1 MFEFLRSA
9 IQFIAPVFVIATMLN
24 VGLTQKPSDIS
35 RHLKNWSFVLKMLL
49 ANFVFAPLLM
59 ILALHFAPFDP
70 ALKAGLLIFSLGAG
84 APLLIKLTQ
93 TAQHEVALGAA
104 VMMLLTVVTVVYMP
118 IVLPLVVSGVSVD
131 AMAVGKSLLLQL
143 LVPIGI
149 GMLLV
154 QFLPGAMNRLQPWV
168 ARIGNIAL
176 YALIVVTLVGYY
188 PNLLEIVGQ
197 GAFLVG
203 LAFVGAAFG
212 LGYLAGWGKDHLE
225 DIGGL
230 GTAQR
235 NTAAG
240 VIIAL
245 QNFSN
250 PNVLVMLTL
259 ANMLG
264 IVMLLLIAKALSRDN
279 RITVGNVSNAN

>member
-1 MFEFLRSA
+1 MFEFLRSV
-9 IQFIAPVFVIATMLN
+9 IQFVAPVFVISTMLN
-24 VGLTQKPSDIS
+24 VGLTQKPSAIAE
-35 RHLKNWSFVLKMLL
+35 HLKNWPFVIKMLL
-49 ANFVFAPLLM
+49 ANFVIAPLLM
-59 ILALHFAPFDP
+59 IIALYFAPFDP
-70 ALKAGLLIFSLGAG
+70 PLKAGLLIFSLGAG

-93 TAQHEVALGAA
+93 TAKHEVALGAA
-104 VMMLLTVVTVVYMP
+104 VMMLLTVVTVIYMP
-118 IVLPLVVSGVSVD
+118 IVLPLVLTGVSVD
-131 AMAVGKSLLLQL
+131 AFGVAKSLLLQL
-143 LVPIGI
+143 LLPIGV
-149 GMLLV
+149 GMLAAQFIPGLV
-154 QFLPGAMNRLQPWV
+154 KKVQPWV
-168 ARIGNIAL
+168 GRLGNIAL

-188 PNLLEIVGQ
+188 PNLLDIIGK

-212 LGYLAGWGKDHLE
+212 LGYLAGAGKDHLE

-245 QNFSN
+245 ENFSN

-264 IVMLLLIAKALSRDN
+264 IVMLLFIAKALSRDN
-279 RITVGNVSNAN
+279 RLTVGTISN

>member
-9 IQFIAPVFVIATMLN
+9 IQFIAPVFVISTMLN
-24 VGLTQKPSDIS
+24 VGLTQKPADIA
-35 RHLKNWSFVLKMLL
+35 RHLKNWPFVIKMLL
-49 ANFVFAPLLM
+49 ANFVFAPLVM
-59 ILALHFAPFDP
+59 IVILYFAPFDP
-70 ALKAGLLIFSLGAG
+70 PLKAGLLIFSLGAG

-93 TAQHEVALGAA
+93 TADHEVALGAA

-118 IVLPLVVSGVSVD
+118 IVLPLVLSGVSVD
-131 AMAVGKSLLLQL
+131 GLAVGRSLLLQL
-143 LVPIGI
+143 LVPIGA
-149 GMLLV
+149 GMLLAHFMRGV
-154 QFLPGAMNRLQPWV
+154 VRQVQPWV

-188 PNLLEIVGQ
+188 PNLLDIIGK

-212 LGYLAGWGKDHLE
+212 LGYFAGAGKDHLE

-245 QNFSN
+245 ENFSN

-264 IVMLLLIAKALSRDN
+264 IVMLLFIAKALSRDN
-279 RITVGNVSNAN
+279 RVTVGNA

>member
-1 MFEFLRSA
+1 MLGFLRSA
-9 IQFIAPVFVIATMLN
+9 IQFVAPVFIIATMLN
-24 VGLTQKPSDIS
+24 VGLTQKPSDIA
-35 RHLKNWSFVLKMLL
+35 RHLKNWPFVIKMLL
-49 ANFVFAPLLM
+49 ANFVFAPLVM
-59 ILALHFAPFDP
+59 IVALHFAPFDEP
-70 ALKAGLLIFSLGAG
+70 LKAGLLIFSLGAG

-93 TAQHEVALGAA
+93 TAEHEVALGAA
-104 VMMLLTVVTVVYMP
+104 VMMLLTVVTVPYMP
-118 IVLPLVVSGVSVD
+118 IVLPLVLSGVNVD
-131 AMAVGKSLLLQL
+131 AVAVGKSLLMQL
-143 LVPIGI
+143 LVPIAV

-154 QFLPGAMNRLQPWV
+154 QFMPGPMKKLQPWI
-168 ARIGNIAL
+168 ARIGSIAL

-188 PNLLEIVGQ
+188 PNLLAIVGK

-203 LAFVGAAFG
+203 LGFVGAAFG
-212 LGYLAGWGKDHLE
+212 LGYLAGFGKDHLE

-245 QNFSN
+245 ENFSN

-259 ANMLG
+259 TNMLG
-264 IVMLLLIAKALSRDN
+264 IVMLLLIAKMLSRDN
-279 RITVGNVSNAN
+279 RVTVGGI

>member
-9 IQFIAPVFVIATMLN
+9 IQFIAPVFVISTMLN
-24 VGLTQKPSDIS
+24 VGLTQKPSDIAG
-35 RHLKNWSFVLKMLL
+35 HLKNWPFVLKMLL

-59 ILALHFAPFDP
+59 IVALHFAPFDP

-104 VMMLLTVVTVVYMP
+104 VMMLLTVVTVAYMP
-118 IVLPLVVSGVSVD
+118 IMLPIVLTGVSVD
-131 AMAVGKSLLLQL
+131 AFAVAKSLLLQL
-143 LVPIGI
+143 LVPIGV
-149 GMLLV
+149 GMLAV
-154 QFLPGAMNRLQPWV
+154 QFMPSFAKKIQPW
-168 ARIGNIAL
+168 IGKLGNIAL
-176 YALIVVTLVGYY
+176 YALIVITLVGYY
-188 PNLLEIVGQ
+188 PNLLEIVGT

-203 LAFVGAAFG
+203 LAFVAAAFG
-212 LGYLAGWGKDHLE
+212 LGYLAGFGKDHLE

-245 QNFSN
+245 ENFSN

-264 IVMLLLIAKALSRDN
+264 IVMLLVIAKALSRDN
-279 RITVGNVSNAN
+279 TVKVGTVKV

>member
-1 MFEFLRSA
+1 MFEFLRGA
-9 IQFIAPVFVIATMLN
+9 IQFIAPVFIIATMLN
-24 VGLTQKPSDIS
+24 VGLTQRLSDII
-35 RHLKNWSFVLKMLL
+35 RHLKNWPFVVKMLL
-49 ANFVFAPLLM
+49 ANFVFAPLVM
-59 ILALHFAPFDP
+59 IVALHFAPFDQP
-70 ALKAGLLIFSLGAG
+70 LKAGLLIFSLGAG

-93 TAQHEVALGAA
+93 TAEHEVALGAA
-104 VMMLLTVVTVVYMP
+104 VMMLLTVVTVPYMP
-118 IVLPLVVSGVSVD
+118 IVLPLVLSGVNVD
-131 AMAVGKSLLLQL
+131 AIAVGKSLLLQL
-143 LVPIGI
+143 LVPIAV

-154 QFLPGAMNRLQPWV
+154 QFVPEAMKKLQPWV
-168 ARIGNIAL
+168 GRIGNLAL
-176 YALIVVTLVGYY
+176 YALIVVTLIGYY
-188 PNLLEIVGQ
+188 PNLLEIIGK

-203 LAFVGAAFG
+203 LAFVGVAFG
-212 LGYLAGWGKDHLE
+212 LGYLAGFGKDHLE

-245 QNFSN
+245 ENFSN

-264 IVMLLLIAKALSRDN
+264 IVMLLLIAKMLSRDN
-279 RITVGNVSNAN
+279 RVTVGHA

>member
-1 MFEFLRSA
+1 MLEFLRSA
-9 IQFIAPVFVIATMLN
+9 IQFIAPVFIISTMLN
-24 VGLTQKPSDIS
+24 VGLTQKPSDIAQ
-35 RHLKNWSFVLKMLL
+35 HLKNWPFVFKMLL

-59 ILALHFAPFDP
+59 IVALHFAPFDP

-93 TAQHEVALGAA
+93 TAEHEVALGAA
-104 VMMLLTVVTVVYMP
+104 VMMLLTVVTVPYMP
-118 IVLPLVVSGVSVD
+118 IVLPLVLSGVSVD
-131 AMAVGKSLLLQL
+131 AIAVAKSLLLQL
-143 LVPIGI
+143 LLPIGV
-149 GMLLV
+149 GMLLA
-154 QFLPGAMNRLQPWV
+154 QFLPGMVRKLQPWV
-168 ARIGNIAL
+168 GRLGSIAL

-188 PNLLEIVGQ
+188 PNLLDIIGK

-212 LGYLAGWGKDHLE
+212 LGYLAGWGQDHLE

-245 QNFSN
+245 ENFSN

-264 IVMLLLIAKALSRDN
+264 IVLLLLIAKMLSRDN
-279 RITVGNVSNAN
+279 RIAVGNA

>member
-1 MFEFLRSA
+1 MFEFLRSV
-9 IQFIAPVFVIATMLN
+9 IQFVAPVFIISTMLN
-24 VGLTQKPSDIS
+24 VGLTQKPSAIAE
-35 RHLKNWSFVLKMLL
+35 HLKNWPFVIKMLL

-59 ILALHFAPFDP
+59 IIALYFAPFDP

-93 TAQHEVALGAA
+93 TAEHEVALGAA

-118 IVLPLVVSGVSVD
+118 IVLPLVLTGVSVD
-131 AMAVGKSLLLQL
+131 ALGVAKSLLLQL
-143 LVPIGI
+143 ILPIGV
-149 GMLLV
+149 GMLAAQFIPGLV
-154 QFLPGAMNRLQPWV
+154 KKVQPWV
-168 ARIGNIAL
+168 GRLGSIAL
-176 YALIVVTLVGYY
+176 YVLILVTLVGYY
-188 PNLLEIVGQ
+188 PNLLDIIGT
-197 GAFLVG
+197 GAFLLG

-212 LGYLAGWGKDHLE
+212 LGYLAGAGKDHLE

-245 QNFSN
+245 ENFSN

-264 IVMLLLIAKALSRDN
+264 IVLLLVIAKALSRDN
-279 RITVGNVSNAN
+279 TVTVGTVSN

>member
-1 MFEFLRSA
+1 MLEFLRSA
-9 IQFIAPVFVIATMLN
+9 IQFIAPVFIISTMLN
-24 VGLTQKPSDIS
+24 VGLTQKPSDIAQ
-35 RHLKNWSFVLKMLL
+35 HLKNWPFVFKMLL

-59 ILALHFAPFDP
+59 IVALHFAPFDP

-93 TAQHEVALGAA
+93 TAEHEVALGAA
-104 VMMLLTVVTVVYMP
+104 VMMLLTVVTVPYMP
-118 IVLPLVVSGVSVD
+118 IVLPLVLSGVSVD
-131 AMAVGKSLLLQL
+131 AFAVAKSLLLQL
-143 LVPIGI
+143 LLPIGV
-149 GMLLV
+149 GMLLA
-154 QFLPGAMNRLQPWV
+154 QFLPGVVKKFQPWI
-168 ARIGNIAL
+168 AKLGSLAL

-188 PNLLEIVGQ
+188 PNLLDIVGK

-245 QNFSN
+245 ENFSN

-264 IVMLLLIAKALSRDN
+264 IVMLLLIAKMLSRDN
-279 RITVGNVSNAN
+279 RVTVGNA

>member
-1 MFEFLRSA
+1 MFEFLRST
-9 IQFIAPVFVIATMLN
+9 IQYIAPVFIIATMLN
-24 VGLTQKPSDIS
+24 VGLTQKPSDIAQ
-35 RHLKNWSFVLKMLL
+35 HLKNWPFVIKMLL
-49 ANFVFAPLLM
+49 ANFLFAPLLM
-59 ILALHFAPFDP
+59 IVALHFAPFDP
-70 ALKAGLLIFSLGAG
+70 SLKAGLLIFSLGAG

-93 TAQHEVALGAA
+93 TAEHEVALGAA
-104 VMMLLTVVTVVYMP
+104 VMMLLTVVTVIYMP
-118 IVLPLVVSGVSVD
+118 IVLPLVLSGVSVD
-131 AMAVGKSLLLQL
+131 AVAVAKSLLMQL
-143 LVPIGI
+143 LLPIAV
-149 GMLLV
+149 GMLLA
-154 QFLPGAMNRLQPWV
+154 QFLPGLVKKVQPWV
-168 ARIGNIAL
+168 GKLGSIAL

-188 PNLLEIVGQ
+188 PNLLNIVGK

-212 LGYLAGWGKDHLE
+212 LGYFAGAGKDHLE

-245 QNFSN
+245 ENFSD

-264 IVMLLLIAKALSRDN
+264 IVMLMFIAKALSRDN
-279 RITVGNVSNAN
+279 RVTVGNA

>member
-1 MFEFLRSA
+1 MLEFLRSA
-9 IQFIAPVFVIATMLN
+9 IQFIAPVFIISTMLN
-24 VGLTQKPSDIS
+24 VGLTQKPSDIAQ
-35 RHLKNWSFVLKMLL
+35 HLKNWPFVFKMLL
-49 ANFVFAPLLM
+49 ANFVLAPLLM
-59 ILALHFAPFDP
+59 IVALHFAPFDP

-93 TAQHEVALGAA
+93 TAKHEVALGAA

-118 IVLPLVVSGVSVD
+118 IVLPLVLSGVSVD
-131 AMAVGKSLLLQL
+131 AIAVAKSLLLQL
-143 LVPIGI
+143 LLPIGV
-149 GMLLV
+149 GMLLA
-154 QFLPGAMNRLQPWV
+154 QFLPGMVRKLQPWV
-168 ARIGNIAL
+168 GRLGSIAL
-176 YALIVVTLVGYY
+176 YALILVTLVGYY
-188 PNLLEIVGQ
+188 PNLLDIIGK

-245 QNFSN
+245 ENFSN

-279 RITVGNVSNAN
+279 RITVGNA